1 MQDKQSTYTT
11 GGKRMLTLYL
21 TSRKVLV
28 LKEKEAFSF
37 TSLVADIGGVLGL
50 FIGFNFLMIWDGFV
64 LTMRKCLSQRNFMLC
79 SFFNK
84 SK

>member
-1 MQDKQSTYTT
+1 
-11 GGKRMLTLYL
+11 MLTLYL

-50 FIGFNFLMIWDGFV
+50 FIVNWIQLFDDLGRICISNEKMFV
-64 LTMRKCLSQRNFMLC
+64 TKKLYALFIFQ
-79 SFFNK
+79 
-84 SK
+84 